1 MSSILRVDDL
11 QDSGGN
17 SILSSNGSGT
27 FTSNLPNTAVN
38 TPSFFAYSN
47 ADQSVNDN
55 TTTKVAINTEVFDS
69 DSDYDASSNY
79 RFTPT
84 VAGKYFVYGQV
95 FIRSNTYSTLR
106 QATAELHK
114 NGVSVSTSPYNMD
127 NNEVLEMTSQISTV
141 LDMNGSSDYVE
152 LYGYFDSNNSGAG
165 TIEGHSTLARTCF
178 GAYRI
183 IGA

>member
-27 FTSNLPNTAVN
+27 ITIGNSALKN
-38 TPSFFAYSN
+38 TPAFFAYSN
-47 ADQSVNDN
+47 ADQTVSDN
-55 TTTKVAINTEVFDS
+55 STTKVAINTEVFDS
-69 DSDYDASSNY
+69 DSDYDHSSNY

-95 FIRSNTYSTLR
+95 FIQGNAASTLR

-114 NGVSVSTSPYNMD
+114 NGVSVSASPNNMND
-127 NNEVLEMTSQISTV
+127 NQVYQITSQISTV

-152 LYGYFDSNNSGAG
+152 LYGYFDSSDSSAG
-165 TIEGHSTLARTCF
+165 TLEGHSTLRRTCF

-183 IGA
+183 LGA